1 MVIRKM
7 VIYMESMECIG
18 TCIGEASPN
27 EVYFISKHV
36 VKFGEYVV
44 LKYDGKKILG
54 MITELKR
61 INPYIPKDI
70 HDPEVVDRILRI
82 EGENEEFIKGKI
94 KLLGDIDEYEIPKVP
109 PKPGTK
115 IYRANKKVLEKI
127 FGRGNIKIG
136 VLANNPEVEVC
147 IDAKTMVTRHLA
159 ILAITG
165 SGKSNTV
172 SVIVNELVKL
182 NAMPIIFDM
191 HSEYVDAKFIKG
203 TNVLEPKLNPVFL
216 SFQELKKLLNIDEKA
231 YIQERFLRMAYK
243 EAMENVK
250 NKGSSLMDEMLIYL
264 EKIADTKKDL
274 TQSERNAV
282 SGVISK
288 INDFLDKYGDILDEH
303 VPDIIKSLRQG
314 VVNVIDLGH
323 VDEDYAD
330 VIVSHV
336 LRRLLYARKN
346 REIPPAFCV
355 LEEAHILAPAYRS
368 TLSKYWIDRIA
379 REGRKFGIGLCLVSQ
394 RPKSLDAN
402 SLSQA
407 NNAIIMRIVEP
418 SDQRHVQQA
427 SERLSDDLL
436 QHLPSLNVGEAIVL
450 GLMIRFPALVK
461 IDKFEGKISGSD
473 PDVVKEWAK
482 SMKEREK
489 TEKELKEEIEEFYS
503 W

>member
-1 MVIRKM
+1 
-7 VIYMESMECIG
+7 MECIG
-18 TCIGEASPN
+18 TCIGEASPS
-27 EVYFISKHV
+27 EAYFISKSV
-36 VKFGEYVV
+36 VKFGEYVI
-44 LKYDGKKILG
+44 LEYDGKKILG
-54 MITELKR
+54 MITDLKR

-70 HDPEVVDRILRI
+70 HDPELVERILSI
-82 EGENEEFIKGKI
+82 EGGNEEYIKGKI
-94 KLLGDIDEYEIPKVP
+94 KLLGDIEEYEIPKIP

-115 IYRANKKVLEKI
+115 VYRADKNILKKI
-127 FGRGNIKIG
+127 FGSGNIRIG
-136 VLANNPEVEVC
+136 VLANNKEVEVC
-147 IDAKTMVTRHLA
+147 VDAKTMVTRHLA

-191 HSEYVDAKFIKG
+191 HSEYVDARFCRE
-203 TNVLEPKLNPVFL
+203 TNVIEPKLNPVFL

-231 YIQERFLRMAYK
+231 YIQERFLRQAYK

-250 NKGSSLMDEMLIYL
+250 SRGSSLMDEMLLYL
-264 EKIADTKKDL
+264 EKTADTKDL
-274 TQSERNAV
+274 TQSEKNAV

-288 INDFLDKYGDILDEH
+288 INDFLDKYEGILDEH
-303 VPDIIKSLRQG
+303 YPDIIKSIKQG
-314 VVNVIDLGH
+314 YVNVIDLGQ

-346 REIPPAFCV
+346 REIAPAFCV
-355 LEEAHILAPAYRS
+355 LEEAHILAPAYRN

-407 NNAIIMRIVEP
+407 NNAIIMRLVEP

-450 GLMIRFPALVK
+450 GLMIKFPALVK
-461 IDKFEGKISGSD
+461 IDKFKGKISGSD
-473 PDVVKEWAK
+473 PDVVKEWLSVK
-482 SMKEREK
+482 KEKEK
-489 TEKELKEEIEEFYS
+489 LEKELKEEVEEFYS